1 MVFARNEETFTSDI
15 DILVRFRNSISLL
28 VLARIKRELSEILG
42 KDVDLITES
51 SIRNERLRK
60 SIYNDLKI
68 IFGGYSMEDGIRK
81 HSIS

>member
-1 MVFARNEETFTSDI
+1 LVFARNEETFTSDI